1 VGLIV
6 GDNRR
11 AARNDFFR
19 TISAVDL
26 VADGW
31 AFECDPQRRQGGSP
45 RTVDEPWN
53 FGGPYRTARQAII
66 TTLVGVLAAAPVSA
80 FDIRPDKNL
89 AGVTATNPDEETK
102 ELEAE
107 LAPLASDMWGTQ
119 KRLEEKG
126 FRVDRGNKSA
136 TGWWLT
142 ANNRNT
148 SRSLKVQSD
157 GAKIVVTAE
166 K

>member
-1 VGLIV
+1 M
-6 GDNRR
+6 RPACR
-11 AARNDFFR
+11 KKRFFP

-26 VADGW
+26 LADGS
-31 AFECDPQRRQGGSP
+31 AFDAILRGAKVAGLARWTS
-45 RTVDEPWN
+45 RMN
-53 FGGPYRTARQAII
+53 FGGPYRTARLAFI
-66 TTLVGVLAAAPVSA
+66 TTLVGILAAAPVSA